1 MPKDRKDE
9 DGLPAPGKGARRE
22 PEMNEDFPSRGN
34 RADRLSQLADL
45 GGDEM
50 GGGEDEQAAQLVL
63 GAAEQLNQAAQ
74 LQPQLQPIVER
85 VMAVLRSGMQEMMGG
100 GGGEEGAMGGAPP
113 EKPPRKQRKRMRPP
127 GSEEGGEEESQG
139 MMGMF

>member
-9 DGLPAPGKGARRE
+9 DGLPSPGKGARKE
-22 PEMNEDFPSRGN
+22 PEMNEDFPPRGN
-34 RADRLSQLADL
+34 RTDRLSQLADL

-50 GGGEDEQAAQLVL
+50 GGGDDEQAAQLVL
-63 GAAEQLNQAAQ
+63 GAAEQLSQAAQ

-85 VMAVLRSGMQEMMGG
+85 VMAVLRSGMQELMGG
-100 GGGEEGAMGGAPP
+100 GGEAEGEMGGLPP
-113 EKPPRKQRKRMRPP
+113 EQPPKKRRRRIRPP